1 MNENMWNYRIF
12 LSIITISIITLFFSG
27 YYFDEFG
34 ELFLENSGP
43 YVGADYPIK
52 HGSDGSGIK
61 IAVID
66 TGVNFAHPD
75 FVKLGKNPDL
85 MKGYDFVDL
94 DNFPQDVNGHGTQ
107 VAGIISANGQLQGIA
122 PEAEIFAYRVSEDG
136 ESVPSRLI
144 VKAIEQAML
153 DDVDIINISLGVNMT
168 QNEIEKIVNKAI
180 NSGIIVVAAAGNNG
194 PDESTIGSPARNPNV
209 ITVGATYNNRESSMV
224 STLEVDGEH
233 FQVLPML
240 GTNVIPEPILEEIVF
255 VKFSRE
261 QDFQSIDV
269 NDKIVLAQR
278 GGESSDEIVYFSDKE
293 KFAALNGAKAIIV
306 YNNKPGIFFGELI
319 HEFVSEGY
327 QPLIPSLSMTMEDGV
342 KLREIVDE
350 NIIGSLNVFN
360 HPDFIATFS
369 SRGPVSPFYFKPDL
383 VAPGV
388 FVNTTSIKNY
398 YNITSGTSYAAPHV
412 AGAAALLLN
421 KNPDFTPEQIKS
433 VLITTSD
440 IITDEYGNKFDF
452 NTGGSGR
459 LNITTAYNSE
469 IVFLPPTLKFD
480 LSHEKKS
487 QTKYLEI
494 QSIGKQISNLK
505 IEFPKSNYIDF
516 DYRLIDDSLQINAK
530 SSSSGISY
538 FEGRV
543 IIIHNDIRYQI
554 PTTVRISEA
563 SMDILKDDNGL
574 LFQIKNPS
582 DWTYA
587 KITITNINTLD
598 ENSFSITP
606 EKNSPLEVYTSGEY
620 WVEANIKA
628 DKISFDVYETIT
640 VDSESISEKSV
651 VSDLIV
657 SERPLIILAVIFA
670 IVIVIGIG
678 IRNR

>member
-1 MNENMWNYRIF
+1 MRSFCIF
-12 LSIITISIITLFFSG
+12 LSIIVISAVSLFFSG

-34 ELFLENSGP
+34 ESFLENSGP

-52 HGSDGSGIK
+52 HGSDGTGIK

-66 TGVNFAHPD
+66 TGVNFGHPD
-75 FVKLGKNPDL
+75 FVTFGKNSDL

-94 DNFPQDVNGHGTQ
+94 DKFPQDVNGHGTQ

-136 ESVPSRLI
+136 ESVPSKLI
-144 VKAIEQAML
+144 VKAVEQAML

-168 QNEIEKIVNKAI
+168 HNEIEKIVNKAV
-180 NSGIIVVAAAGNNG
+180 NSGIIIVAAAGNNG

-224 STLEVDGEH
+224 STFEVGEKY

-240 GTNVIPEPILEEIVF
+240 GTNVIPEPIIEEIEF

-261 QDFQSIDV
+261 SDFENIDV
-269 NDKIVLAQR
+269 NGKIALAQR
-278 GGESSDEIVYFSDKE
+278 GGEASDEIVYFSDKE
-293 KFAALNGAKAIIV
+293 EFAAKNGAKAIIV
-306 YNNKPGIFFGELI
+306 YNNKPGIFFGELT
-319 HEFVSEGY
+319 HEFVPEGY
-327 QPLIPSLSMTMEDGV
+327 QPSIPSLSMTMEDGI
-342 KLREIVDE
+342 KLRQMIDE
-350 NIIGSLNVFN
+350 NTIGSLNVFN

-388 FVNTTSIKNY
+388 FVNTTSVKNY

-421 KNPDFTPEQIKS
+421 KNPDFTPEQVKS
-433 VLITTSD
+433 ILITTSD
-440 IITDEYGNKFDF
+440 IIADEYGNKFDF

-469 IVFLPPTLKFD
+469 IVFLPPTLEFN
-480 LSHEKKS
+480 LSHEKNS
-487 QTKYLEI
+487 QIKYLEI
-494 QSIGKQISNLK
+494 QSFEKQVSNLQLEFPESDLIEFEYKLVDDLLQIS
-505 IEFPKSNYIDF
+505 
-516 DYRLIDDSLQINAK
+516 AK
-530 SSSSGISY
+530 SSSSEITH
-538 FEGRV
+538 FEDRV
-543 IIIHNDIRYQI
+543 IITHNDIQYQI
-554 PTTVRISEA
+554 PTTVRVSEA
-563 SMDILKDDNGL
+563 TMDILKDDSGL

-598 ENSFSITP
+598 EDSFSITP
-606 EKNSPLEVYTSGEY
+606 EKNSPLKVYTAGEY
-620 WVEANIKA
+620 WVKANIKA

-640 VDSESISEKSV
+640 VDPESISEQSV
-651 VSDLIV
+651 ISDLII
-657 SERPLIILAVIFA
+657 SERPLIILVVIFG
-670 IVIVIGIG
+670 IVTIVG
-678 IRNR
+678 IRIKNR

>member
-1 MNENMWNYRIF
+1 MRNFCIF
-12 LSIITISIITLFFSG
+12 LSIIVISAVSLFFSG

-34 ELFLENSGP
+34 ESFLENSGP

-52 HGSDGSGIK
+52 HGSDGTGIK

-66 TGVNFAHPD
+66 TGVNFGHPD
-75 FVKLGKNPDL
+75 FVTFGKNSDL

-94 DNFPQDVNGHGTQ
+94 DKFPQDVNGHGTQ

-136 ESVPSRLI
+136 ESVPSKLI
-144 VKAIEQAML
+144 VKAVEQAML

-168 QNEIEKIVNKAI
+168 HNEIEKIVNKAV
-180 NSGIIVVAAAGNNG
+180 NSGIIIVAAAGNNG

-224 STLEVDGEH
+224 STFEVGEKY

-240 GTNVIPEPILEEIVF
+240 GTNVIPEPIIEEIEF

-261 QDFQSIDV
+261 SDFENIDV
-269 NDKIVLAQR
+269 NGKIALAQR
-278 GGESSDEIVYFSDKE
+278 GGEASDEIVYFSDKE
-293 KFAALNGAKAIIV
+293 GFAAKNGAKAIIV
-306 YNNKPGIFFGELI
+306 YNNKPGIFFGELT
-319 HEFVSEGY
+319 HEFVPEGY
-327 QPLIPSLSMTMEDGV
+327 QPSIPSLSMTMEDGI
-342 KLREIVDE
+342 KLRQMIDE
-350 NIIGSLNVFN
+350 NTIGSLNVFN

-388 FVNTTSIKNY
+388 FVNTTSVKNY

-421 KNPDFTPEQIKS
+421 KNPDFTPEQVKS
-433 VLITTSD
+433 ILITTSD
-440 IITDEYGNKFDF
+440 IIADEYGNKFDF

-469 IVFLPPTLKFD
+469 IVFLPPTLEFN
-480 LSHEKKS
+480 LSHEKNS
-487 QTKYLEI
+487 QIKYLEI
-494 QSIGKQISNLK
+494 QSFEKQVSNLQLEFPESDLIEFEYKLVDDLLQIS
-505 IEFPKSNYIDF
+505 
-516 DYRLIDDSLQINAK
+516 AK
-530 SSSSGISY
+530 SSSSEITH
-538 FEGRV
+538 FEDRV
-543 IIIHNDIRYQI
+543 IITHNDIQYQI
-554 PTTVRISEA
+554 PTTVRVSEA
-563 SMDILKDDNGL
+563 TMNILKDDNGL

-598 ENSFSITP
+598 EDSFSITP
-606 EKNSPLEVYTSGEY
+606 EKNSPLKVYTAGEY
-620 WVEANIKA
+620 WVKANIKA

-640 VDSESISEKSV
+640 VDPESISEQSII
-651 VSDLIV
+651 SDLII
-657 SERPLIILAVIFA
+657 SERPLIILVVIFG
-670 IVIVIGIG
+670 IVTIVG
-678 IRNR
+678 IRIKNR

>member
-12 LSIITISIITLFFSG
+12 LSIITISVISLIFSG
-27 YYFDEFG
+27 YYFDEIG

-52 HGSDGSGIK
+52 QGSDGTGIK

-75 FVKLGKNPDL
+75 FVKSGKNLDL

-94 DNFPQDVNGHGTQ
+94 DRFPQDVNGHGTQ

-136 ESVPSRLI
+136 ESVPSSLI

-168 QNEIEKIVNKAI
+168 HNEIEKMVSEAV
-180 NSGIIVVAAAGNNG
+180 NSGIIIVAAAGNNG
-194 PDESTIGSPARNPNV
+194 PDEGTIGSPARNPNV

-224 STLEVDGEH
+224 STLEIDGEH

-240 GTNVIPEPILEEIVF
+240 GADVIPEPIIEEIEF

-261 QDFQSIDV
+261 QDFENIDV
-269 NDKIVLAQR
+269 NGKIALAQR

-293 KFAALNGAKAIIV
+293 KFAAINGAKAIIV

-319 HEFVSEGY
+319 HEFVPEGY
-327 QPLIPSLSMTMEDGV
+327 QPSIPSLSMTMEDGV
-342 KLREIVDE
+342 KLRHMVDE

-388 FVNTTSIKNY
+388 FVNTTSVKDY

-433 VLITTSD
+433 ILITTSD
-440 IITDEYGNKFDF
+440 VITDEYGNKFDF

-480 LSHEKKS
+480 LSHEEKS
-487 QTKYLEI
+487 QTKNLEV
-494 QSIGKQISNLK
+494 QSVGKQISNLK
-505 IEFPKSNYIDF
+505 LEFPESDYIDF
-516 DYRLIDDSLQINAK
+516 NYKLTDGLLQITAK
-530 SSSSGISY
+530 SSSSEITH

-543 IIIHNDIRYQI
+543 IITHNEIQYQI
-554 PTTVRISEA
+554 PTIVRVSEA
-563 SMDILKDDNGL
+563 SMHILKDSNGL
-574 LFQIKNPS
+574 TFQITSPL

-587 KITITNINTLD
+587 KITITNASTLD
-598 ENSFSITP
+598 KDSFSITP
-606 EKNSPLEVYTSGEY
+606 DKNSPLKIYAAGEY

-628 DKISFDVYETIT
+628 DKISFDVYDTIT
-640 VDSESISEKSV
+640 IDSESTSEKSV
-651 VSDLIV
+651 ASDLIV
-657 SERPLIILAVIFA
+657 SERPLIILAIIFG
-670 IVIVIGIG
+670 IVIVVGIG

>member
-516 DYRLIDDSLQINAK
+516 DYRLIDDSLQITAK

>member
-1 MNENMWNYRIF
+1 MRNFCIF
-12 LSIITISIITLFFSG
+12 LSIIVISAVSLFFSG

-34 ELFLENSGP
+34 ESFLENSGP

-52 HGSDGSGIK
+52 HGSDGTGIK

-75 FVKLGKNPDL
+75 FVTFGKNSDL

-94 DNFPQDVNGHGTQ
+94 DKFPQDVNGHGTQ

-122 PEAEIFAYRVSEDG
+122 PGAEIFAYRVSEDG
-136 ESVPSRLI
+136 ESVPSKLI
-144 VKAIEQAML
+144 VKAVEQAML

-168 QNEIEKIVNKAI
+168 HNEIEKIVNKAV
-180 NSGIIVVAAAGNNG
+180 NSGIIIVAAAGNNG

-224 STLEVDGEH
+224 STFEVGEKY

-240 GTNVIPEPILEEIVF
+240 GTNVIPEPIIEEIEF

-261 QDFQSIDV
+261 SDFENIDV
-269 NDKIVLAQR
+269 NGKIALAQR

-293 KFAALNGAKAIIV
+293 EFAAKNGAKAIIV
-306 YNNKPGIFFGELI
+306 YNNKPGIFFGELT
-319 HEFVSEGY
+319 HEFVPEGY
-327 QPLIPSLSMTMEDGV
+327 QPSIPSLSMTMEDGV
-342 KLREIVDE
+342 KLRQMMDE
-350 NIIGSLNVFN
+350 NIIGSLNIFN

-388 FVNTTSIKNY
+388 FVNTTSVKNY

-421 KNPDFTPEQIKS
+421 KNPDFTPEQVKS
-433 VLITTSD
+433 ILITTSD
-440 IITDEYGNKFDF
+440 IIADEYGNKFGF

-469 IVFLPPTLKFD
+469 IVFLPPTLEFN
-480 LSHEKKS
+480 LSHEKNS
-487 QTKYLEI
+487 QIKYLEI
-494 QSIGKQISNLK
+494 QSFEKQVSNLQLEFPESDLIEFEYKLVDDLLQIS
-505 IEFPKSNYIDF
+505 
-516 DYRLIDDSLQINAK
+516 AK
-530 SSSSGISY
+530 SSSSEITH
-538 FEGRV
+538 FEDRV
-543 IIIHNDIRYQI
+543 IITHDDIQYQI
-554 PTTVRISEA
+554 PTTVRVSEA
-563 SMDILKDDNGL
+563 TMDILKDDGGL

-598 ENSFSITP
+598 EDSFSITP
-606 EKNSPLEVYTSGEY
+606 EKNSPLKVYTAGEY
-620 WVEANIKA
+620 WVKANIKT
-628 DKISFDVYETIT
+628 DKISCDIYETIT
-640 VDSESISEKSV
+640 VDPESISEQSV
-651 VSDLIV
+651 ISDLII
-657 SERPLIILAVIFA
+657 SERPLIILVVIFG
-670 IVIVIGIG
+670 IVIIVG
-678 IRNR
+678 IRIKNR

>member
-12 LSIITISIITLFFSG
+12 LSIVTISVISLFFSG
-27 YYFDEFG
+27 YYFDEIG

-52 HGSDGSGIK
+52 QGSDGTGIK

-75 FVKLGKNPDL
+75 FVKLGKNSDL
-85 MKGYDFVDL
+85 LKGYDFVDL
-94 DNFPQDVNGHGTQ
+94 DRFPQDVNGHGTQ

-136 ESVPSRLI
+136 ESVPSSLI

-168 QNEIEKIVNKAI
+168 HNEIEKMVSEAV
-180 NSGIIVVAAAGNNG
+180 NSGIIIVAAAGNNG
-194 PDESTIGSPARNPNV
+194 PDEGTIGSPARNPNV

-224 STLEVDGEH
+224 STLEIDGEH

-240 GTNVIPEPILEEIVF
+240 GANVIPEPIIEEIEF

-261 QDFQSIDV
+261 QDFENIDV
-269 NDKIVLAQR
+269 NGKIVLAQR

-293 KFAALNGAKAIIV
+293 KFAAINGAKAIIV

-319 HEFVSEGY
+319 HEFVPEGY
-327 QPLIPSLSMTMEDGV
+327 QPSIPSLSMTMEDGV
-342 KLREIVDE
+342 KLRHMVDE

-388 FVNTTSIKNY
+388 FVNTTSVKDY

-433 VLITTSD
+433 ILITTSD
-440 IITDEYGNKFDF
+440 VIMDEYGNKFDF

-480 LSHEKKS
+480 LSHEEKS
-487 QTKYLEI
+487 QTKNLEV
-494 QSIGKQISNLK
+494 QSVGKQISNLK
-505 IEFPKSNYIDF
+505 LEFPESDYIDF
-516 DYRLIDDSLQINAK
+516 NYKLTDGLLQITAK
-530 SSSSGISY
+530 SSSSEITH

-543 IIIHNDIRYQI
+543 IITHNEIQYQI
-554 PTTVRISEA
+554 PTIVRVSEA
-563 SMDILKDDNGL
+563 SMHILKDSNGL
-574 LFQIKNPS
+574 TFQITSPL

-587 KITITNINTLD
+587 KITITNASTLD
-598 ENSFSITP
+598 KDSFSITP
-606 EKNSPLEVYTSGEY
+606 DKNSPLKIYATGEY
-620 WVEANIKA
+620 WVEVNIKA
-628 DKISFDVYETIT
+628 DKISFDVYDTIT
-640 VDSESISEKSV
+640 INSESTSEKSV

-657 SERPLIILAVIFA
+657 SERPLIILVIIFG
-670 IVIVIGIG
+670 IVIVVGIG

>member
-388 FVNTTSIKNY
+388 FVNTTSIKIY

-516 DYRLIDDSLQINAK
+516 DYRLIDDSLQITAK

>member
-1 MNENMWNYRIF
+1 MNENMWIYRIF
-12 LSIITISIITLFFSG
+12 LSIVTISVISLFFSG
-27 YYFDEFG
+27 YYFDEIG

-52 HGSDGSGIK
+52 QGSDGTGIK

-75 FVKLGKNPDL
+75 FVKLGKNSDL
-85 MKGYDFVDL
+85 LKGYDFVDL
-94 DNFPQDVNGHGTQ
+94 DRFPQDVNGHGTQ

-136 ESVPSRLI
+136 ESVPSSLI

-168 QNEIEKIVNKAI
+168 HNEIEKMVSEAV
-180 NSGIIVVAAAGNNG
+180 NSGIIIVAAAGNNG
-194 PDESTIGSPARNPNV
+194 PDEGTIGSPARNPNV

-224 STLEVDGEH
+224 STLEIDGEH

-240 GTNVIPEPILEEIVF
+240 GANVIPEPIIEEIEF

-261 QDFQSIDV
+261 QDFENIDV
-269 NDKIVLAQR
+269 NGKIVLAQR

-293 KFAALNGAKAIIV
+293 KFAAINGAEAIIV

-319 HEFVSEGY
+319 HEFVPEGY
-327 QPLIPSLSMTMEDGV
+327 QPSIPSLSMTLEDGV
-342 KLREIVDE
+342 KLRHMVDE

-388 FVNTTSIKNY
+388 FVNTTSVKDY

-421 KNPDFTPEQIKS
+421 KNPNFTPEQIKS
-433 VLITTSD
+433 ILITTSD
-440 IITDEYGNKFDF
+440 VITDEYGNKFDF

-480 LSHEKKS
+480 LSHEEKS
-487 QTKYLEI
+487 QTKNLEV
-494 QSIGKQISNLK
+494 QSVGKQISNLK
-505 IEFPKSNYIDF
+505 LEFPESDYIDF
-516 DYRLIDDSLQINAK
+516 NYKLTDGLLQITAK
-530 SSSSGISY
+530 SSSS
-538 FEGRV
+538 E
-543 IIIHNDIRYQI
+543 IRY
-554 PTTVRISEA
+554 
-563 SMDILKDDNGL
+563 
-574 LFQIKNPS
+574 IKRS
-582 DWTYA
+582 G
-587 KITITNINTLD
+587 INKTH
-598 ENSFSITP
+598 SF
-606 EKNSPLEVYTSGEY
+606 
-620 WVEANIKA
+620 
-628 DKISFDVYETIT
+628 
-640 VDSESISEKSV
+640 
-651 VSDLIV
+651 
-657 SERPLIILAVIFA
+657 
-670 IVIVIGIG
+670 
-678 IRNR
+678 

>member
-12 LSIITISIITLFFSG
+12 LSIVTISVISLFFSG
-27 YYFDEFG
+27 YYFDEIG

-52 HGSDGSGIK
+52 QGSDGTGIK

-75 FVKLGKNPDL
+75 FVKLGKNSDL
-85 MKGYDFVDL
+85 LKGYDFVDL
-94 DNFPQDVNGHGTQ
+94 DRFPQDVNGHGTQ

-136 ESVPSRLI
+136 ESVPSSLI

-168 QNEIEKIVNKAI
+168 HNEIEKMVSEAV
-180 NSGIIVVAAAGNNG
+180 NSGIIIVAAAGNNG
-194 PDESTIGSPARNPNV
+194 PDEGTIGSPARNPNV

-224 STLEVDGEH
+224 STLEIDGEH

-240 GTNVIPEPILEEIVF
+240 GANVIPEPIIEEIEF

-261 QDFQSIDV
+261 QDFENIDV
-269 NDKIVLAQR
+269 NGKIVLAQR

-293 KFAALNGAKAIIV
+293 KFAAINGAKAIIV

-319 HEFVSEGY
+319 HEFVPEGY
-327 QPLIPSLSMTMEDGV
+327 QPSIPSLSMTMEDGV
-342 KLREIVDE
+342 KLRHMVDE

-388 FVNTTSIKNY
+388 FVNTTSVKDY

-421 KNPDFTPEQIKS
+421 KNPNFTPEQIKS
-433 VLITTSD
+433 ILITTSD
-440 IITDEYGNKFDF
+440 VITDEYGNKFDF

-480 LSHEKKS
+480 LSHEEKS
-487 QTKYLEI
+487 QTKNLEV
-494 QSIGKQISNLK
+494 QSVGKQISNLK
-505 IEFPKSNYIDF
+505 LEFPESDYIDF
-516 DYRLIDDSLQINAK
+516 NYKLTDGLLQITAK
-530 SSSSGISY
+530 SSSSEITH

-543 IIIHNDIRYQI
+543 IITYNEIQYQI
-554 PTTVRISEA
+554 PTIVRVSEA
-563 SMDILKDDNGL
+563 SMHILKDSNGL
-574 LFQIKNPS
+574 TFQITSPL

-587 KITITNINTLD
+587 KITITNASTLD
-598 ENSFSITP
+598 KDSFSITP
-606 EKNSPLEVYTSGEY
+606 DKNSPLKIYATGEY
-620 WVEANIKA
+620 WVEVNIKA
-628 DKISFDVYETIT
+628 DKISFDVYDTIT
-640 VDSESISEKSV
+640 INSESTSEKSV

-657 SERPLIILAVIFA
+657 SERPLIILVIIFG
-670 IVIVIGIG
+670 IVIVVGIG

>member
-12 LSIITISIITLFFSG
+12 LSIVTISVISLFFSG
-27 YYFDEFG
+27 YYFDEIG

-52 HGSDGSGIK
+52 QGSDGTGIK

-75 FVKLGKNPDL
+75 FVKLGKNSDL

-94 DNFPQDVNGHGTQ
+94 DRFPQDVNGHGTQ

-136 ESVPSRLI
+136 ESVPSSLI
-144 VKAIEQAML
+144 VKAIKQAML

-168 QNEIEKIVNKAI
+168 HNEIEKMVSEAV
-180 NSGIIVVAAAGNNG
+180 NSGIIIVAAAGNNG
-194 PDESTIGSPARNPNV
+194 PDEGTIGSPARNPNV

-224 STLEVDGEH
+224 STLEIDGEH

-240 GTNVIPEPILEEIVF
+240 GANVIPEPIIEEIEF

-261 QDFQSIDV
+261 QDFENIDV
-269 NDKIVLAQR
+269 NGKIVLAQR

-293 KFAALNGAKAIIV
+293 KFAAINGAKAIIV

-319 HEFVSEGY
+319 HEFVPEGY
-327 QPLIPSLSMTMEDGV
+327 QPSIPSLSMTMEDGV
-342 KLREIVDE
+342 KLRHMVDE

-388 FVNTTSIKNY
+388 FVNTTSVKDY

-421 KNPDFTPEQIKS
+421 KNPNFTPEQIKS
-433 VLITTSD
+433 ILITTSD
-440 IITDEYGNKFDF
+440 VITDEYGNKFDF

-480 LSHEKKS
+480 LSHEEKS
-487 QTKYLEI
+487 QTKNLEV
-494 QSIGKQISNLK
+494 QSVGKQISNLK
-505 IEFPKSNYIDF
+505 LEFPESDYIDF
-516 DYRLIDDSLQINAK
+516 NYKLTDGLLQITAK
-530 SSSSGISY
+530 SSSSEITH

-543 IIIHNDIRYQI
+543 IITYNEIQYQI
-554 PTTVRISEA
+554 PTIVRVSEA
-563 SMDILKDDNGL
+563 SMHILKDSNGL
-574 LFQIKNPS
+574 TFQITSPL

-587 KITITNINTLD
+587 KITITNASTLD
-598 ENSFSITP
+598 KDSFSITP
-606 EKNSPLEVYTSGEY
+606 DKNSPLKIYATGEY
-620 WVEANIKA
+620 WVEVNIKA
-628 DKISFDVYETIT
+628 DKISFDVYDTIT
-640 VDSESISEKSV
+640 INSESTSEKSV

-657 SERPLIILAVIFA
+657 SERPLIILVIIFG
-670 IVIVIGIG
+670 IVIVVGIG